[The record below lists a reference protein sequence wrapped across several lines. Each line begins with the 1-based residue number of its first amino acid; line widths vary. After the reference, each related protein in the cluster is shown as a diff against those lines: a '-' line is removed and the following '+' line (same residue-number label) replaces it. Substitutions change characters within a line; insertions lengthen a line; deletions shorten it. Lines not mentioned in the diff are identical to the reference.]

1 MGRLT
6 TQEKAEFKNLDAA
19 YREAW
24 AELLFQVGYWQ
35 SLNADRNA
43 DTVALQKAREEVER
57 AEASY
62 RQNRNQLAEY
72 ILPSALEA
80 KDLVNCC

>member
-6 TQEKAEFKNLDAA
+6 TQERAEFKTLDAA

-24 AELLFQVGYWQ
+24 TRLMLQVSYWQ
-35 SLNADRNA
+35 SLNVDRNA
-43 DTVALQKAREEVER
+43 DTVALQRAWEEVER

-62 RQNRNQLAEY
+62 RQSRNQLAEY
-72 ILPSALEA
+72 ILPSALQA
-80 KDLVNCC
+80 KQLASCC